1 LEEKVCKRISI
12 ILSKTTILMKFY
24 NLKKTKKKQYLLK
37 IECVR
42 EREREKDKTWDGT
55 KVNIPRKLHQVNHYV
70 NDRSK

>member
-24 NLKKTKKKQYLLK
+24 NLKKNKKTVFAKNRM
-37 IECVR
+37 CVR
-42 EREREKDKTWDGT
+42 ERERKKDKTWDGT

>member
-1 LEEKVCKRISI
+1 V
-12 ILSKTTILMKFY
+12 TIKSLNIHHFDFY

>member
-1 LEEKVCKRISI
+1 
-12 ILSKTTILMKFY
+12 MKFY

>member
-1 LEEKVCKRISI
+1 MSCIILEEKVCKRISI

-42 EREREKDKTWDGT
+42 ERERE
-55 KVNIPRKLHQVNHYV
+55 RKRQNMGSIKIVVYV
-70 NDRSK
+70 K